1 MAEVKNLM
9 EGLLE
14 EMNRAREM
22 ITEYRSL
29 PKNAGMF
36 TSVMIQ
42 RDITRAEKAIASGDT
57 IQMIASLKLLKE
69 YEA

>member
-22 ITEYRSL
+22 MAEYQSL

-42 RDITRAEKAIASGDT
+42 RDITRAENAIANGDT

-69 YEA
+69 YES